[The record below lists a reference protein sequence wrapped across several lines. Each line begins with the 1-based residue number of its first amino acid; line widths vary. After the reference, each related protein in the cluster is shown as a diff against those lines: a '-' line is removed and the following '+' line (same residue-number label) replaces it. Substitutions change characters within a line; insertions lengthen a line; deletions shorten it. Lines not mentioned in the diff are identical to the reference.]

1 MDEDYSEDLKLII
14 KHEDTTWIGQRNI
27 RTSLRKKPSYPHE
40 LWNKVAEL
48 HSSQARTNNF
58 SRGYNNSFC
67 ISLPSGETEWVLT
80 DCFKMEESLRKTS
93 VHQAAVGNNS
103 PDQTISRSLNKQDK
117 DQRLWTM
124 VNNFNNLTL
133 ETYIESLMLF
143 FE

>member
-1 MDEDYSEDLKLII
+1 
-14 KHEDTTWIGQRNI
+14 
-27 RTSLRKKPSYPHE
+27 
-40 LWNKVAEL
+40 
-48 HSSQARTNNF
+48 
-58 SRGYNNSFC
+58 
-67 ISLPSGETEWVLT
+67 
-80 DCFKMEESLRKTS
+80 MEESLRKTS

-133 ETYIESLMLF
+133 ETYIESLMPF